1 MQVSERHI
9 RVAPHPDYS
18 TSFFL
23 APLLSLHNTGWYT
36 NLTDNTF
43 HTDGLS
49 RVIPDPVRYPSS
61 MNGAGFKPLVEWTHS
76 LGLKFGI
83 HVMRGTPDSTFCM
96 LVRRRCLA
104 QASARSR

>member
-1 MQVSERHI
+1 MTL
-9 RVAPHPDYS
+9 HP
-18 TSFFL
+18 
-23 APLLSLHNTGWYT
+23 LSLPSPLSSHNTGWYT

-43 HTDGLS
+43 HTDGMS

-61 MNGAGFKPLVEWTHS
+61 INGAGFKPLVDWTHS

-96 LVRRRCLA
+96 LVRC
-104 QASARSR
+104 